1 MSETGAV
8 WSAALFGQDTLRIQG
23 AVEAG
28 LLDTRDAMLDVHAVA
43 RSGKQYAAA
52 GARMT
57 NQFDRV
63 AEHVLDLGIE
73 GTRLVPVGTFYELIL
88 VRSALLYPFRIDTQ
102 KRSDPGERWPR
113 KITKV
118 VAELFAG
125 FGPQAQWSAEA
136 LPGIEV
142 DPPEPDLRR
151 SLAELAEMDPRPAL
165 VLIPYVMNLSGLHG
179 AWWGQASLLDSEGH
193 LDWASRFTALSVE
206 QPGRPVSLS
215 QPRTSPS
222 VFDSGEMPQVPLV
235 TRSDAERHVIRKL
248 DQPVKTEYDAS
259 ESDAAKS
266 DEN

>member
-23 AVEAG
+23 SVEAG

-88 VRSALLYPFRIDTQ
+88 VRGALLYPFRIDTQ

-118 VAELFAG
+118 V
-125 FGPQAQWSAEA
+125 
-136 LPGIEV
+136 
-142 DPPEPDLRR
+142 
-151 SLAELAEMDPRPAL
+151 AELAEMDPRPAL

-206 QPGRPVSLS
+206 QPGRPVSLP

-235 TRSDAERHVIRKL
+235 TRSDAERHMIRKL
-248 DQPVKTEYDAS
+248 DQPVKTEHDAS